1 MQDLTCRD
9 MRNGDEDAVSQL
21 IRNSFLRF
29 IARDYKPEGLEIF
42 LQETSA
48 EGIAF
53 KIREWPLL
61 MVAEG
66 CKDSG
71 EAGIVGVIVLR
82 RANHISLFFVDE
94 DWHGKGV
101 GRLLF
106 HKAIQR
112 IRKIN
117 PEIQSITVNSS
128 PYGIGF
134 YEKMGFRPSG
144 PEQYM
149 KGMLVNPMVFQL

>member
-53 KIREWPLL
+53 K
-61 MVAEG
+61 
-66 CKDSG
+66 D
-71 EAGIVGVIVLR
+71 AGVERTYKERTR
-82 RANHISLFFVDE
+82 RMAD
-94 DWHGKGV
+94 
-101 GRLLF
+101 
-106 HKAIQR
+106 AIQLKVPDR
-112 IRKIN
+112 VPIAPHHATKR
-117 PEIQSITVNSS
+117 
-128 PYGIGF
+128 
-134 YEKMGFRPSG
+134 R
-144 PEQYM
+144 
-149 KGMLVNPMVFQL
+149 